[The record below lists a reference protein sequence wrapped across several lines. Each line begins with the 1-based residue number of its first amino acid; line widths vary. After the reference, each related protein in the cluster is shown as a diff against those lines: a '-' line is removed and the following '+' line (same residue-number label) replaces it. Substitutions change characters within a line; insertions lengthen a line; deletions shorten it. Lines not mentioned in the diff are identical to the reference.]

1 MAIYHLS
8 AKPVSRST
16 GRSATA
22 AAAYR
27 AGDEIVDTRTGQIH
41 DYTRKRGV
49 EHDEIVL
56 PSYAARQDINWPRD
70 RAALWNAAEHAEH
83 RKDSRVAREYELALP
98 AELNKEQR
106 IELVR
111 AFAQDIAER
120 HGNAVD
126 IAIHAPHRDGD
137 QRNHH
142 AHLLATTRR
151 ITPDGLGDKTVIELS
166 DTDRKKRGLG
176 AGAQEI
182 DAIRERWAQLSNEAL
197 KRHGVEAT
205 IDHRTLAAQRQDA
218 QSLGDTQ
225 RAEEL
230 DRQPTRHLGV
240 AATAMERRGFPTEL
254 GDINRRIAEAA
265 EAGRLEREN
274 QAVGRSVLDLGGD
287 IVAAL
292 RERKAARSAKAD
304 SQLVDNTRRDAL
316 QAWALFRS
324 GEGGVLRDKGPANTP
339 GRGADEDPTIHRQAE
354 ERFELARQLREQ
366 REREERDRQR
376 ELQRQR
382 DRTRGRDGPS
392 R

>member
-8 AKPVSRST
+8 AKPVRRSV

-27 AGDEIVDTRTGQIH
+27 AGAEIVDERTGQTF
-41 DYTRKRGV
+41 DYTRKRGI
-49 EHDEIVL
+49 EHKEIVL

-70 RAALWNAAEHAEH
+70 RAALWNAAELAEN

-98 AELNKEQR
+98 VELNKEQR
-106 IELVR
+106 TELVR

-126 IAIHAPHRDGD
+126 IAIHAPHRKGD

-151 ITPDGLGDKTVIELS
+151 ITPDGLGDKTTIELS

-182 DAIRERWAQLSNEAL
+182 ESIRERWAQLSNEAL
-197 KRHGVEAT
+197 QRHGNTARV
-205 IDHRTLAAQRQDA
+205 DHRTLAAQRQEA
-218 QSLGDTQ
+218 QGLGDTE
-225 RAEEL
+225 RADDLNRE
-230 DRQPTRHLGV
+230 PTKHLGV
-240 AATAMERRGFPTEL
+240 AATAMERRGIPTEL

-274 QAVGRSVLDLGGD
+274 QRLSRSALDLGGD
-287 IVAAL
+287 ITAAL
-292 RERKAARSAKAD
+292 RDRKTARAAKTGGHLAD
-304 SQLVDNTRRDAL
+304 NARRNAL

-324 GEGGVLRDKGPANTP
+324 GAGGALRSMGPGKIADK
-339 GRGADEDPTIHRQAE
+339 DSDPDPSVHRQAE
-354 ERFELARQLREQ
+354 ERFELERQQREQ
-366 REREERDRQR
+366 REREERDRQL
-376 ELQRQR
+376 EQQRRR
-382 DRTRGRDGPS
+382 DRDRGGFS